1 VCDKLKIKVKI
12 AEDFV
17 EQMQPNLVDVNI
29 TSNGLNVGLLD
40 YILLVRKL
48 TKSLPKVREPIT
60 SSFEY
65 K

>member
-1 VCDKLKIKVKI
+1 
-12 AEDFV
+12 
-17 EQMQPNLVDVNI
+17 MQPNLVDVNI